1 LGERRGDFVEVIPL
15 GGLGE
20 VGKNMTAIGF
30 DGTYVI
36 VDMGIKLESIL
47 GFDDANIGDMGRA
60 ELINIDGI
68 PDDSQL
74 RDKRVAAI
82 LLTHGHLDHIGAI
95 GKLAG
100 QYKAPIYGAPF
111 TIELV
116 KDVIR
121 EEKNFKITNELRTVE
136 PGDEVEIGNIRAEFI
151 RITHS
156 IPQTACVAVRA
167 PDGTV
172 LCASDFKLDDEPLL
186 GPTTDRGRLGELSND
201 GPVVALIG
209 AVRLDEEGPTPSES
223 HARDMLR
230 ETMDEAMSGGKG
242 VLATTFSS
250 HIARVRSIVELSYE
264 FGRTPVL
271 LGRSLRKYCSTAMD
285 LGLVKF
291 PPELGIH
298 GRPNSIRNAMKKV
311 RGPRKD
317 YVLVVTGHQ
326 GEPNSVLTRIA
337 DKELPFKVKKNDEV
351 IFSASVIPNPLN
363 ISNREIL
370 ETKLKIQGARI
381 HRDIHVSGHAGRR
394 DTLEFIELV
403 KPEHLI
409 PCHSTVDKLE
419 VLADIGRGAGYSDD
433 QIHIL
438 RNGQG
443 VNLGG

>member
-1 LGERRGDFVEVIPL
+1 MVEVIPL

-36 VDMGIKLESIL
+36 IDMGIKLESIL

-68 PDDSQL
+68 PDDSML
-74 RDKRVAAI
+74 RDKDVVAI

-100 QYKAPIYGAPF
+100 QYEAPIYGTPF
-111 TIELV
+111 TMELV

-121 EEKNFKITNELRTVE
+121 EEKSFRVTNELRTVE
-136 PGDEVEIGNIRAEFI
+136 LGDEVEVGDIRAEFI
-151 RITHS
+151 QITHS
-156 IPQTACVAVRA
+156 IPQTTCVAVHG

-186 GPTTDRGRLGELSND
+186 GPTTDRERLSELSND
-201 GPVVALIG
+201 GPVAALIG
-209 AVRLDEEGPTPSES
+209 AVRVDQEGPTPSES
-223 HARDMLR
+223 HAREMLR
-230 ETMDEAMSGGKG
+230 EAMDEAISGGEG
-242 VLATTFSS
+242 VLVTTFSS

-264 FGRTPVL
+264 LGRTPIL
-271 LGRSLRKYCSTAMD
+271 LGRSLRKYCSIATD
-285 LGLVKF
+285 LGLVEF
-291 PPELGIH
+291 PQELGIH
-298 GRPNSIRNAMKKV
+298 GRSNSIRNAMKSV

-326 GEPNSVLTRIA
+326 GEPNSVLTRIV
-337 DKELPFKVKKNDEV
+337 DKELPFKIKRNDEV

-363 ISNREIL
+363 ISNRELL
-370 ETKLKIQGARI
+370 ETKLQIQGARI
-381 HRDIHVSGHAGRR
+381 HRDVHVSGHAGRR
-394 DTLEFIELV
+394 DTREFIELV
-403 KPEHLI
+403 RPEHII
-409 PCHSTVDKLE
+409 PCHSTFDKLKI
-419 VLADIGRGAGYSDD
+419 LADIGREAGYSED

-438 RNGQG
+438 GNGRG